1 MLGIVYSLV
10 SVIKVNC
17 SLHVI
22 KHLSTLCKNFSTE
35 SILEKCIQTVHVLI
49 GEDKMYP
56 TSLVAPE
63 HFQVIQ
69 NDIYK
74 RVKNTFVVTTPRS
87 IYDCDIC
94 GAWLFVHKVPFTL
107 QENVK
112 TTKTEK
118 TRFFFAKKMLHDK
131 QLLNKVPF

>member
-1 MLGIVYSLV
+1 
-10 SVIKVNC
+10 
-17 SLHVI
+17 
-22 KHLSTLCKNFSTE
+22 
-35 SILEKCIQTVHVLI
+35 
-49 GEDKMYP
+49 MYP

-63 HFQVIQ
+63 HFQVVQ
-69 NDIYK
+69 YDIYK

-87 IYDCDIC
+87 IYGCDKC